1 MLGLIYGKIIFYKI
15 LIRKEKIYT
24 TIALEA
30 IRNVGYKIE
39 SEDSKKLIIQAKTG
53 FSITSFGQKL
63 DIQIKDSTISLTT
76 RTKTPQVTDWGEGE
90 KISKNL
96 FDEIRNISDLK

>member
-1 MLGLIYGKIIFYKI
+1 MAKSFSTRFNKKGKDLYN
-15 LIRKEKIYT
+15 T
-24 TIALEA
+24 ALEA

-63 DIQIKDSTISLTT
+63 DIQIKGSKISLTT
-76 RTKTPQVTDWGEGE
+76 RTKTPQLTDWGEGQ

-96 FDEIRNISDLK
+96 FDEIRSISDLK